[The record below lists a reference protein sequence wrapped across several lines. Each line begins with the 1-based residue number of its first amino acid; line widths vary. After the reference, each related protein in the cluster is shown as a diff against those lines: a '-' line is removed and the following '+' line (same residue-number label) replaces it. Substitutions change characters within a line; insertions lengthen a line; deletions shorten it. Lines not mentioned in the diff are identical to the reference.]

1 MMAPGKHQWGL
12 TIAGVVMAL
21 SADARLASAGLALDW
36 NGPAVTME
44 RTAGRGAG
52 IQHARLGAQ
61 DARRQS
67 ERDREREEEERERA
81 EDRRQRAEDERQ
93 RAEDARQRTDDRYEA
108 GQDALEEGEWARAA
122 ERFRQVVAA
131 GQGRVDAAMYW
142 LAYAQAKLAQNADAL
157 ATLADLSRTFPNS
170 RWLGDS
176 RALEM
181 ELRRS
186 AGQPVRPEA
195 QADEELKLLAIQSL
209 QHSDAAQAVPMLQKL
224 LQGTSS
230 PRLKERA
237 LFVLA
242 QSSSP
247 DARKVMTEIARG
259 TGSNPDLQ
267 RKAIQYLGV
276 AGNTENRQVLAD
288 IYQSST
294 DVDTKRQILRAYMIS
309 GDRTRVLAAATG
321 EKAPELRQEAV
332 RQLGVM
338 GAREELWQLYGKETD
353 ASVKRQVLQALFV
366 SGDATRLIE
375 LANTETDPEL
385 RRTAIRHLG
394 TMGGSRT
401 GEALTG
407 LYQKEKDAAIK
418 RTIIQALFVQG
429 NAEALVAMARKET
442 DVEAKK
448 AIVKQL
454 SLMNSKVATD
464 YLMEILG
471 K

>member
-1 MMAPGKHQWGL
+1 
-12 TIAGVVMAL
+12 
-21 SADARLASAGLALDW
+21 
-36 NGPAVTME
+36 
-44 RTAGRGAG
+44 
-52 IQHARLGAQ
+52 
-61 DARRQS
+61 
-67 ERDREREEEERERA
+67 
-81 EDRRQRAEDERQ
+81 
-93 RAEDARQRTDDRYEA
+93 
-108 GQDALEEGEWARAA
+108 
-122 ERFRQVVAA
+122 
-131 GQGRVDAAMYW
+131 
-142 LAYAQAKLAQNADAL
+142 
-157 ATLADLSRTFPNS
+157 
-170 RWLGDS
+170 
-176 RALEM
+176 
-181 ELRRS
+181 
-186 AGQPVRPEA
+186 
-195 QADEELKLLAIQSL
+195 
-209 QHSDAAQAVPMLQKL
+209 MLQKL
-224 LQGTSS
+224 LQGPQS

-247 DARKVMTEIARG
+247 EARKVMTEIARG

-276 AGNTENRQVLAD
+276 AGNTENRQILAD

-294 DVDTKRQILRAYMIS
+294 DVDVKRQILRAYMIS

-338 GAREELWQLYGKETD
+338 GAREELWQLYRKETD

-385 RRTAIRHLG
+385 RRTAIQHLG

-407 LYQKEKDAAIK
+407 LYQKEKDAANK

>member
-1 MMAPGKHQWGL
+1 MKRWSM
-12 TIAGVVMAL
+12 TVMGVAAAL
-21 SADARLASAGLALDW
+21 SVDARLSAATLAAP
-36 NGPAVTME
+36 GEHAFTME
-44 RTAGRGAG
+44 RAAD
-52 IQHARLGAQ
+52 AAQ
-61 DARRQS
+61 RADDEQQ
-67 ERDREREEEERERA
+67 RA
-81 EDRRQRAEDERQ
+81 EDARQRAEDERQ
-93 RAEDARQRTDDRYEA
+93 RAEDQRQRAEDRRQRADDRYEA

-122 ERFRQVVAA
+122 ERFRQVAAA

-157 ATLADLSRTFPNS
+157 ATLSDLSRTFPKS
-170 RWLGDS
+170 RWLSDA

-186 AGQPVRPEA
+186 AGQPVSPEA

-209 QHSDAAQAVPMLQKL
+209 QHSDPAQAVPMLQKL
-224 LQGTSS
+224 LQGTQS

-247 DARKVMTEIARG
+247 DARKVMTDIARG

-276 AGNTENRQVLAD
+276 AGSAENRQLLAD
-288 IYQSST
+288 VYQSST
-294 DVDTKRQILRAYMIS
+294 DVDVKRQVLRAYMVS
-309 GDRTRVLAAATG
+309 GDRARVLAAATG

-338 GAREELWQLYGKETD
+338 GARDELWQLYQKETD
-353 ASVKRQVLQALFV
+353 AAVKRQVLQALFV

-385 RRTAIRHLG
+385 RRTAIRQLG
-394 TMGGSRT
+394 TMGASRT

-407 LYQKEKDAAIK
+407 LYQKEKDPALK
-418 RTIIQALFVQG
+418 RTIIQSLFVQG

-448 AIVKQL
+448 AIVQQL
-454 SLMNSKVATD
+454 SLMKSKVATD
-464 YLMEILG
+464 YLLELLG

>member
-1 MMAPGKHQWGL
+1 MAAGIWKWGL
-12 TIAGVVMAL
+12 VVGCAVIAL
-21 SADARLASAGLALDW
+21 SADAQAVSAGPGPEGTASAVTLERLAGRFTGIDQG
-36 NGPAVTME
+36 GPS
-44 RTAGRGAG
+44 G
-52 IQHARLGAQ
+52 
-61 DARRQS
+61 DSARRRA
-67 ERDREREEEERERA
+67 EEEREREEERRERA
-81 EDRRQRAEDERQ
+81 DEARQRAEQ
-93 RAEDARQRTDDRYEA
+93 RAEEARQRSDDRYEA
-108 GQDALEEGEWARAA
+108 GQEALEDAEWARAA
-122 ERFRQVVAA
+122 DRFRQVVAA

-142 LAYAQAKLAQNADAL
+142 LAYAQWKLAQNADAL
-157 ATLADLSRTFPNS
+157 ATLADLTRTYPNS
-170 RWLGDS
+170 RWQSDG

-209 QHSDAAQAVPMLQKL
+209 QHSDPAQAVPMLQKL
-224 LQGTSS
+224 LQGATS

-247 DARKVMTEIARG
+247 DARKVMTDIARG

-276 AGNTENRQVLAD
+276 AGSAENRQVLAD

-294 DVDTKRQILRAYMIS
+294 DVDVKRQILRSYMVS
-309 GDRTRVLAAATG
+309 GDRARVMAAATG

-338 GAREELWQLYGKETD
+338 GAREELWQLYQKESD
-353 ASVKRQVLQALFV
+353 AGVKRQVLQALFV
-366 SGDATRLIE
+366 SGDSARLID
-375 LANTETDPEL
+375 LANKETDPEL
-385 RRTAIRHLG
+385 RRTAIRQLG
-394 TMGGSRT
+394 TMGTAKT
-401 GEALTG
+401 GEALVG
-407 LYQKEKDAAIK
+407 LYQKEKDPELK
-418 RTIIQALFVQG
+418 RTIIQALFVQN

-442 DVEAKK
+442 DLEARKD
-448 AIVKQL
+448 IVKQL
-454 SLMNSKVATD
+454 SLMKSKVATD

>member
-1 MMAPGKHQWGL
+1 MNRWIMTVVGVAVAL
-12 TIAGVVMAL
+12 AAEAG
-21 SADARLASAGLALDW
+21 ASSGF
-36 NGPAVTME
+36 
-44 RTAGRGAG
+44 
-52 IQHARLGAQ
+52 AQ
-61 DARRQS
+61 DLGEPTLTA
-67 ERDREREEEERERA
+67 ERDVNREQRA
-81 EDRRQRAEDERQ
+81 EDDRQRAEDERQ
-93 RAEDARQRTDDRYEA
+93 RTEDRRQRADDRYEA

-122 ERFRQVVAA
+122 ERFRQVAAA

-157 ATLADLSRTFPNS
+157 ATLSDLSRTFPGS
-170 RWLGDS
+170 RWLSDA

-209 QHSDAAQAVPMLQKL
+209 QHSDPAQAVPMLQQL
-224 LQGTSS
+224 LQGTQS
-230 PRLKERA
+230 PRLNERA

-247 DARKVMTEIARG
+247 DARKVMTDIARG

-276 AGNTENRQVLAD
+276 AGSPENRQLLAD
-288 IYQSST
+288 VYQSST
-294 DVDTKRQILRAYMIS
+294 DVDVKRQVLRAYMVS
-309 GDRTRVLAAATG
+309 GDRARVLAAATG

-338 GAREELWQLYGKETD
+338 GAREELWQLYQKDTD
-353 ASVKRQVLQALFV
+353 TAVKRQVLQALFV

-375 LANTETDPEL
+375 LANTETDRDL
-385 RRTAIRHLG
+385 RNTAIRQLG
-394 TMGGSRT
+394 IMGASST

-407 LYQKEKDAAIK
+407 LYQKEKDPAFK

-448 AIVKQL
+448 AIVQQL
-454 SLMNSKVATD
+454 SLMKSKVATD
-464 YLMEILG
+464 YLLEILG

>member
-1 MMAPGKHQWGL
+1 MAAGKQHWGL

-21 SADARLASAGLALDW
+21 SADPRLASAALAPGG
-36 NGPAVTME
+36 NGPAMTME
-44 RTAGRGAG
+44 RMAAREASVQDARMGAE
-52 IQHARLGAQ
+52 
-61 DARRQS
+61 DARRQA
-67 ERDREREEEERERA
+67 ENGREREDEERQQAEERRERA
-81 EDRRQRAEDERQ
+81 ENERQ

-108 GQDALEEGEWARAA
+108 GQDALEDGEWSRAA
-122 ERFRQVVAA
+122 DRFRQVVAA

-170 RWLGDS
+170 RWLGDG

-209 QHSDAAQAVPMLQKL
+209 QHSDPAQAVPMLQKL
-224 LQGTSS
+224 LQGTQT

-276 AGNTENRQVLAD
+276 AGNAENRQVLSD

-294 DVDTKRQILRAYMIS
+294 DVDIKRQILRAYMIS

-321 EKAPELRQEAV
+321 EKLPELRQEAV

-338 GAREELWQLYGKETD
+338 GAREELWQLYRKETD
-353 ASVKRQVLQALFV
+353 AAVKRQVLQALFV

-375 LANTETDPEL
+375 RSRASTRR
-385 RRTAIRHLG
+385 RRTPRSSAPSSRRSSCRG
-394 TMGGSRT
+394 TTRRWWPWPGRRPTSRP
-401 GEALTG
+401 
-407 LYQKEKDAAIK
+407 
-418 RTIIQALFVQG
+418 R
-429 NAEALVAMARKET
+429 RP
-442 DVEAKK
+442 
-448 AIVKQL
+448 
-454 SLMNSKVATD
+454 SSSSCR
-464 YLMEILG
+464 
-471 K
+471 